1 VLLKVG
7 ELAKRT
13 GLTVRT
19 LHHYDEIGLLAPSGR
34 SEAGYRLYSREDVQ
48 RLHSIQALR
57 QLGLPLQDITQMLAG
72 TTGADPSLVIAQQL
86 MALDQQIAQA
96 TELRGRL
103 QLLRDSMADGGQP
116 DMASWLETLALMG
129 TYGKYFSAA
138 ELKRI
143 FGSYKLIEA
152 EFGPLTGKVRAA
164 MERGVAPDALE
175 IQPLVSRWM
184 ALMVH
189 WMGGDFELMERWG
202 HMFRA
207 EPSAHGKLKAPKGD
221 MIAYMDAAI
230 DARVALLQ
238 RYIAPQQIR
247 GIGFVSAAEWAA
259 LEHSVHELLQAN
271 APVTSP
277 QAQAAAAHWDG
288 LMDKL
293 TRNNATLRAQLL
305 DAHAREPR
313 LQAGAPL
320 SAPVRDYLQQTI
332 AHRRKSA

>member
-1 VLLKVG
+1 MLLKVG
-7 ELAKRT
+7 ELAKHT

-34 SEAGYRLYSREDVQ
+34 SDAGYRLYSREDVQ

-57 QLGLPLQDITQMLAG
+57 QLGLPLQDITQLLAG
-72 TTGADPSLVIAQQL
+72 AGADPGLIIAQQL
-86 MALDQQIAQA
+86 TALDQQIAQA

-103 QLLRDSMADGGQP
+103 QLLRDGMLDGGQP
-116 DMASWLETLALMG
+116 DMANWLDTLALMG
-129 TYGKYFSAA
+129 TYGKYFSAT

-152 EFGPLTGKVRAA
+152 EFGPLTAKVRAA
-164 MERGVAPDALE
+164 MDRGVAPDAME
-175 IQPLVSRWM
+175 MQPLVSRWM

-207 EPSAHGKLKAPKGD
+207 EPSAHGKLKAPQSD

-230 DARVALLQ
+230 DARVALLEK
-238 RYIAPQQIR
+238 YVAPQQIR
-247 GIGFVSAAEWAA
+247 SIGFVAAAEWEA
-259 LEHSVHELLQAN
+259 LERSVLDLL
-271 APVTSP
+271 TSHASP
-277 QAQAAAAHWDG
+277 TSQEALAVAMQWDG
-288 LMDKL
+288 LLNKL
-293 TRNNATLRAQLL
+293 TRNNAALRSQLAE
-305 DAHAREPR
+305 AHAKEPL

-320 SAPVRDYLQQTI
+320 SAPVRHYLLETV
-332 AHRRKSA
+332 AHLRKSA